1 MKKETVE
8 ILKIKN
14 GNCFLTEDEVALEKH
29 FSVKVN
35 GEKEFSLN
43 CTPEALEEL
52 ILGRL
57 YTSGM
62 ITEKKQIKSLRIF
75 PEQREIQISL
85 NSKITSFV
93 RSGSPLFP
101 PDRTELPKLAAD
113 PGRREEGAEKKKQ
126 EKEWDFSWIFQTA
139 EEIFESPEELFRD
152 TGCAHS
158 CALCLDKKVVCRF
171 EDIGRHNALDKAV
184 GWALKKKIPL
194 EETIVFTSG
203 RISGDYLAKIIRSGI
218 PAVVS
223 RAAVTEEAVRM
234 ARIHGVAMYGFVRK
248 GGGNCYALS
257 EKSLIKN

>member
-52 ILGRL
+52 VLGRL

-62 ITEKKQIKSLRIF
+62 IKEKKQIKSFRIF
-75 PEQREIQISL
+75 PEQREIQIAL

-93 RSGSPLFP
+93 RSGIPLFP
-101 PDRTELPKLAAD
+101 PERTELPKLAAD
-113 PGRREEGAEKKKQ
+113 SGVGAEKAET
-126 EKEWDFSWIFQTA
+126 EKEQDLSWIFQMA
-139 EEIFESPEELFRD
+139 DEIFESPEELFRD

-158 CALCLDKKVVCRF
+158 CALCRNRKVICRF

-184 GWALKKKIPL
+184 GWALKKKVPL
-194 EETIVFTSG
+194 KETIVFTSG

-257 EKSLIKN
+257 EKV